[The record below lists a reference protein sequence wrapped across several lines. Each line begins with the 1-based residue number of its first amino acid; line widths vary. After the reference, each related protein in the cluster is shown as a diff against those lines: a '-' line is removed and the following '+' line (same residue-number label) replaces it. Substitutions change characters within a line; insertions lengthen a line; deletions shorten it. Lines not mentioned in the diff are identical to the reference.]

1 MAADERIH
9 RLNRELCRHSLGPVT
24 TNSNQIVAS
33 RRGSSPG
40 SGAQERSKDGTA
52 PRRARSRA
60 SLDGSYHRGTPQMRK
75 IQLALL
81 RKVQSALRG
90 AAAFVRP
97 DHENAGKLRNP
108 GGLANVR

>member
-40 SGAQERSKDGTA
+40 QRRAGAIKGWNRSAARRPAHPLTA
-52 PRRARSRA
+52 PI
-60 SLDGSYHRGTPQMRK
+60 T
-75 IQLALL
+75 
-81 RKVQSALRG
+81 VALR
-90 AAAFVRP
+90 
-97 DHENAGKLRNP
+97 ELRLTSQRKCEKFNWHY
-108 GGLANVR
+108 